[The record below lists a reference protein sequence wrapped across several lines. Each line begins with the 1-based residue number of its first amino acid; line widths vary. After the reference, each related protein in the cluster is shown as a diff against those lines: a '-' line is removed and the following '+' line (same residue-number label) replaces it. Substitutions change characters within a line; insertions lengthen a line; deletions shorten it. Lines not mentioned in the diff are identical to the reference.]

1 MSSSA
6 DLISAMLALL
16 TVTVGSGS
24 VASESV
30 GAGCT
35 GGDCV
40 ATRGAVFVA
49 VLVFFAMR
57 MGVVERGDCK
67 NK

>member
-1 MSSSA
+1 
-6 DLISAMLALL
+6 MLALL

-30 GAGCT
+30 GAGAGCT
-35 GGDCV
+35 GEDCV
-40 ATRGAVFVA
+40 TTRGAVFVA

-57 MGVVERGDCK
+57 IGVVERGDCK